1 MIKRLTLTNDHL
13 KLIPFFYIN
22 TNDGNDVNI
31 NTEYGFYRVAVTNA
45 GKRVVTGDN
54 NATDYKTLTK
64 EVYQLYLDGQEL
76 SENIVTGLKYY
87 FIPSIEEIYDANQ
100 ENYLVAALRDSLTA
114 NVVYSNA
121 QYKAIYEEVLT
132 WIKNNIDYA
141 IQEAE
146 LDKE

>member
-1 MIKRLTLTNDHL
+1 MTIFKKYNN
-13 KLIPFFYIN
+13 K
-22 TNDGNDVNI
+22 VI

-87 FIPSIEEIYDANQ
+87 FIPSIEEIYDAFVDVW
-100 ENYLVAALRDSLTA
+100 EESVEDMRHASE
-114 NVVYSNA
+114 YSVWLLPMPS
-121 QYKAIYEEVLT
+121 IY
-132 WIKNNIDYA
+132 
-141 IQEAE
+141 
-146 LDKE
+146 